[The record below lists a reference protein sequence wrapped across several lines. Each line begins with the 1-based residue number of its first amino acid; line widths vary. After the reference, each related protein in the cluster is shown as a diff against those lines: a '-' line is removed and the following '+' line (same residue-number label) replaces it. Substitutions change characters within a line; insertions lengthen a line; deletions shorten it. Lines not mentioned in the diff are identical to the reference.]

1 MSFYWY
7 QFFKVDTGL
16 NSIKLAKI
24 LKKQSRLNFLPGQ
37 RRLTVLPEGLGWK
50 SPLYLSKIPTC
61 PHQIFLPKIPT
72 FCKNFPTFFK
82 KSNNFLKKIPTF
94 CYNFPTFLKNLTI
107 FKKIST
113 FCRKRQKFQSP
124 LEKNDPHQT
133 PQNPHGGDKSPFPA
147 TLDKT
152 AKKTQ
157 VVDYSIFFWW
167 FMNYACSLTR

>member
-1 MSFYWY
+1 MLCFQVMLS
-7 QFFKVDTGL
+7 
-16 NSIKLAKI
+16 S
-24 LKKQSRLNFLPGQ
+24 
-37 RRLTVLPEGLGWK
+37 VLPEGLGWK

-133 PQNPHGGDKSPFPA
+133 PQNPHGGDKSPLPA
-147 TLDKT
+147 TLPKIYIVAILGMFATELFDQRVT
-152 AKKTQ
+152 L
-157 VVDYSIFFWW
+157 VFDRPRVRSMFHIE
-167 FMNYACSLTR
+167 REGIE